1 MRAAAFSRDERQHCF
16 GRSASMNLSAI
27 PATLALRLSGIT
39 KRFPGVTA
47 LDSVN
52 LDLHRGEVHALLGEN
67 GAGKSTLIK
76 ILSGIHA
83 ADEGNFFVGGNAV
96 VVTRPNEASRLG
108 ITVVPQDI
116 LMVREFS
123 IGRNILLGGER
134 GLVRRGRLSAEERRT
149 VQAALAKVGANF
161 DPDTKTSSL
170 SVPHLRLAQIARALI
185 HPSEIM
191 VLDEP
196 TAVLSEPDAELLIER
211 VMQFRSEGK
220 AVLYVTHRLSEVIR
234 LADRITILR
243 DGRRVGVF
251 MRGEVSRADIVRLM
265 AKDVANAAPNIE
277 TEPSRSHSTFGRP
290 RTRIEIRELSSG
302 RRFTRANFTASS
314 GRIVGIAGVQGSG
327 HGHLLRAV
335 ACVDA
340 ASDGDILLDGKRLP
354 LGSVRHAVQ
363 QGMLLVPADRR
374 GAAVVTSLSVRAN
387 LCLGDRVRRSVRRF
401 GLRWPREE
409 RAMAQ
414 YYIDRLSVRPPY
426 AEVRIGALSGG
437 NQQKIAIARALEG
450 DARVLLMEEPTQGID
465 VGAKA
470 EIHSL
475 LRRFATEKDCVVI
488 IATSEFEE
496 LIGLADDIHV
506 MREGRM
512 VANFPGSEATY
523 HRILENALS

>member
-1 MRAAAFSRDERQHCF
+1 
-16 GRSASMNLSAI
+16 MNL
-27 PATLALRLSGIT
+27 PAVHGTLALRLLGVT

-47 LDSVN
+47 LDGVD
-52 LDLHRGEVHALLGEN
+52 LDLHRGEVHALVGEN

-76 ILSGIHA
+76 ILSGVHS
-83 ADEGNFFVGGNAV
+83 ADEGDFFVAGNV
-96 VVTRPNEASRLG
+96 VTVTRPSEASRLG

-116 LMVREFS
+116 LMVPEFS
-123 IGRNILLGGER
+123 IGRNILLGGEG
-134 GLVRRGRLSAEERRT
+134 GLARRGHLSAEERRT

-170 SVPHLRLAQIARALI
+170 SVPHLRLAQIARALVR
-185 HPSEIM
+185 PSEIM

-196 TAVLSEPDAELLIER
+196 TAVLSEPDAERLIER
-211 VMQFRSEGK
+211 VMQFRAEGK
-220 AVLYVTHRLSEVIR
+220 AVLYVTHRLSEVVR

-243 DGRRVGVF
+243 DGKRVGVF
-251 MRGEVSRADIVRLM
+251 LRGEVSRADIVQLM
-265 AKDVANAAPNIE
+265 TKDITGGGPNNE
-277 TEPSRSHSTFGRP
+277 EEPTRSHLTSGGS
-290 RTRIEIRELSSG
+290 RTHLQIRELSSG
-302 RRFTRANFTASS
+302 RRFSRANLTASS

-327 HGHLLRAV
+327 HGHFLRAV
-335 ACVDA
+335 AGVDA
-340 ASDGDILLDGKRLP
+340 ASDGDILLDGHRLP

-363 QGMLLVPADRR
+363 QGILLVPADRR
-374 GAAVVTSLSVRAN
+374 GAAIVTSLSVRAN

-409 RAMAQ
+409 RAMAEQ
-414 YYIDRLSVRPPY
+414 YIDRLSVRPPY
-426 AEVRIGALSGG
+426 AEVRVGALSGG

-450 DARVLLMEEPTQGID
+450 DARVLLIEEPTQGID

-475 LRRFATEKDCVVI
+475 LRRVAAEKDCVVI

-506 MREGRM
+506 MREGRI
-512 VANFPGSEATY
+512 VASFPGSEATY

>member
-1 MRAAAFSRDERQHCF
+1 
-16 GRSASMNLSAI
+16 MNP
-27 PATLALRLSGIT
+27 PALNGTLALRLQEVT

-47 LDSVN
+47 LDGVD
-52 LDLHRGEVHALLGEN
+52 LDLHRGEIHALLGEN

-76 ILSGIHA
+76 ILSGVHA
-83 ADEGNFFVGGNAV
+83 ADKGDFFVGESRV
-96 VVTRPNEASRLG
+96 VVSRPNEASRLG
-108 ITVVPQDI
+108 ITVVPQDV
-116 LMVREFS
+116 LMVPEFS
-123 IGRNILLGGER
+123 IGRNILLGGESR
-134 GLVRRGRLSAEERRT
+134 LANRGRLSSEERRMVT
-149 VQAALAKVGANF
+149 TALAKVGASF

-170 SVPHLRLAQIARALI
+170 SVPHLRLAQIARALV
-185 HPSEIM
+185 HPGEIM
-191 VLDEP
+191 ILDEP

-234 LADRITILR
+234 MADRITILR
-243 DGRRVGVF
+243 DGKRVGLF
-251 MRGEVSRADIVRLM
+251 LRGEVSRQDIVRLM
-265 AKDVANAAPNIE
+265 TKDVA
-277 TEPSRSHSTFGRP
+277 TTGRDSDRDLRGSQLGSSSP
-290 RTRIEIRELSSG
+290 HRQIQIRELSSG
-302 RRFTRANFTASS
+302 RRFTGANLTASS

-327 HGHLLRAV
+327 HGHFLRAV
-335 ACVDA
+335 AGVDA
-340 ASDGDILLDGKRLP
+340 ANSGEIILDGHHLP

-363 QGMLLVPADRR
+363 EGILLVPADRR
-374 GAAVVTSLSVRAN
+374 GAAIVTSLSVRAN
-387 LCLGDRVRRSVRRF
+387 LCLGNRVRRSVRRF

-409 RAMAQ
+409 RGMAQ

-426 AEVRIGALSGG
+426 AETRIGALSGG

-450 DARVLLMEEPTQGID
+450 DARVLLIEEPTQGVD
-465 VGAKA
+465 VHAKA

-475 LRRFATEKDCVVI
+475 LRRVAVERDCIVI

-512 VANFPGSEATY
+512 VASFPGSEATY